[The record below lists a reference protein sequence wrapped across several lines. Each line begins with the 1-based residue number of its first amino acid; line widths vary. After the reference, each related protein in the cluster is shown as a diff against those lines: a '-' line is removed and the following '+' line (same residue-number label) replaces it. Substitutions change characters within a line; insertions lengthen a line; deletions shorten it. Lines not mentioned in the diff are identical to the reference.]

1 MCTPTLILAGIS
13 GVGSAIADRQA
24 KMAQYR
30 AQQAAVDRS
39 NYMARQDYLN
49 KIQISAFKDQQKQD
63 LFKAQ
68 MDAQAAS
75 VTAMYKQKDINQL
88 EQSRASTANQ
98 LKLNE
103 KIAEAQFEGQQRLAE
118 SIRAQGTILASGMSA
133 GQSTMLTLS
142 DEERKLGQ
150 AQAAVNAS
158 LFNARKSF
166 GLQEYNILLSQYA
179 ADSQAYNNILATPMA
194 PVAEFQ
200 TVRPV
205 EMAGPEKPS
214 MLGSVMTGFSAA
226 VKTGSGIGHASGDST
241 LPWWSTKSG
250 S

>member
-1 MCTPTLILAGIS
+1 
-13 GVGSAIADRQA
+13 
-24 KMAQYR
+24 MAQYR
-30 AQQAAVDRS
+30 AQKAAVDRS
-39 NYMARQDYLN
+39 NYMAKQDYLN

-68 MDAQAAS
+68 LDAQSAS
-75 VTAMYKQKDINQL
+75 VTAMERQKDINQL

-98 LKLNE
+98 LKLQE
-103 KIAEAQFEGQQRLAE
+103 KVAEAAFEGQQKLAE

-150 AQAAVNAS
+150 EQAAVNAS

-166 GLQEYNILLSQYA
+166 GLQEFNILLSQYA

-214 MLGSVMTGFSAA
+214 MLGSLMTGFSTG
-226 VKTGSGIGHASGDST
+226 VKVGSGIGHASGNADT
-241 LPWWSTKSG
+241 PWWKVG
-250 S
+250 N

>member
-13 GVGSAIADRQA
+13 AGGSFIADRQA

-49 KIQISAFKDQQKQD
+49 KIQISAFKDQQKQA

-150 AQAAVNAS
+150 EQAAVNAS

-166 GLQEYNILLSQYA
+166 GLQEFNILLSQYA

-214 MLGSVMTGFSAA
+214 MLGSLMTGFSTG
-226 VKTGSGIGHASGDST
+226 VKVGSGIGHASGNPDT
-241 LPWWSTKSG
+241 PWWSTK
-250 S
+250 

>member
-214 MLGSVMTGFSAA
+214 MLGSLMTGFSTG
-226 VKTGSGIGHASGDST
+226 VKVGSGIGHASGNPDT
-241 LPWWSTKSG
+241 PWWSTK
-250 S
+250 